1 MSKTILELQEE
12 LEKVIPVNYS
22 LSIENYRPE
31 KGGEVVIKY
40 TGQQIDW
47 FYCETFVEI
56 LEQSVF
62 WFKNHKP

>member
-12 LEKVIPVNYS
+12 LERVIPVNYS
-22 LSIENYRPE
+22 LSIENYKPE

-40 TGQQIDW
+40 TDQSIDW
-47 FYCETFVEI
+47 FYCETFVDI
-56 LEQSVF
+56 LEQSIM